1 MLIKEQEVQCFVCKK
16 MQQIAA
22 PSVII
27 HEYFAVIIHEYF
39 AHLQLLVLLTKTHF
53 IFKQVFPHLPFH
65 QKVPNSAAVAV
76 QYIIR

>member
-1 MLIKEQEVQCFVCKK
+1 

-22 PSVII
+22 PSVIIHEYFAVII